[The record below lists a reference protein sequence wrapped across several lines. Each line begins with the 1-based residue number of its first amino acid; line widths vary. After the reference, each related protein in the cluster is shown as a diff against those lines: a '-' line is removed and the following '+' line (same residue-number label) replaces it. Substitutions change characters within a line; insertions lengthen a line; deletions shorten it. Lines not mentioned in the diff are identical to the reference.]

1 MSQHY
6 EQHAEAVVKGFLD
19 LLESDAKS
27 CLGQEHLDQLSM
39 MIESAIS
46 TAVLSHL
53 EVVAD
58 EISDLSVAVR
68 RRAERY
74 DGDEAA
80 A

>member
-6 EQHAEAVVKGFLD
+6 EQHAEEVVKGFLD
-19 LLESDAKS
+19 LLGSDAKNS
-27 CLGQEHLDQLSM
+27 LGQEQLDKLSM

-53 EVVAD
+53 ETVAD
-58 EISDLSVAVR
+58 EISDLSATVR

-74 DGDEAA
+74 DDDEVA
-80 A
+80 

>member
-6 EQHAEAVVKGFLD
+6 EQHAEEVVKGFLD
-19 LLESDAKS
+19 LLDSEAKQS
-27 CLGQEHLDQLSM
+27 LGQEHLEKLSM

-74 DGDEAA
+74 DDDEAA